1 MSCLFLSAF
10 RSLGRKKSRTLL
22 TILGIAI
29 GVASVTLI
37 SSISQCGTDAISTE
51 LESLGLSGLTIS
63 TSQTGSYGPPLREE
77 ELAVVEACE
86 GVEAATPVLVQT
98 AEISSKRY
106 ETQAIA
112 WGIDVNADE
121 IISLEVLYGRMFERS
136 DIRAKAN
143 VCLVDEAF
151 ARNAYAR
158 SNIIGKTVSILYNG
172 SESEFQVIGIVKTG
186 SGLLQ
191 NMMGSYIPTFV
202 YVPYTTFQES
212 AGKSGFDQIAV
223 KVEEEGDVAEA
234 GQAILAQLQRANG
247 FENGYLAND
256 IAKQRASL
264 DSMMSIVTMILSA
277 VGAISLLVASL
288 SIMTVMLVS
297 VSERTREI
305 GIKKSIGATRGMI
318 MLEFLFEAVLIS
330 WMGCMLGLLAGYGLS
345 FAGAAALGVSLGIR
359 GDIVLLSV
367 VFSMLSGTVFGVYPA
382 YKAAKLDPVDALR
395 QDS

>member
-63 TSQTGSYGPPLREE
+63 TSQTGGYGPPLREE

-158 SNIIGKTVSILYNG
+158 SNIIYSVQWFGKRVPGDWDCENRKRPSAEYDGQLHPNLCLRALHHI
-172 SESEFQVIGIVKTG
+172 
-186 SGLLQ
+186 SG
-191 NMMGSYIPTFV
+191 
-202 YVPYTTFQES
+202 
-212 AGKSGFDQIAV
+212 K
-223 KVEEEGDVAEA
+223 
-234 GQAILAQLQRANG
+234 R
-247 FENGYLAND
+247 
-256 IAKQRASL
+256 R
-264 DSMMSIVTMILSA
+264 
-277 VGAISLLVASL
+277 
-288 SIMTVMLVS
+288 
-297 VSERTREI
+297 
-305 GIKKSIGATRGMI
+305 KKR
-318 MLEFLFEAVLIS
+318 L
-330 WMGCMLGLLAGYGLS
+330 
-345 FAGAAALGVSLGIR
+345 
-359 GDIVLLSV
+359 
-367 VFSMLSGTVFGVYPA
+367 
-382 YKAAKLDPVDALR
+382 
-395 QDS
+395 